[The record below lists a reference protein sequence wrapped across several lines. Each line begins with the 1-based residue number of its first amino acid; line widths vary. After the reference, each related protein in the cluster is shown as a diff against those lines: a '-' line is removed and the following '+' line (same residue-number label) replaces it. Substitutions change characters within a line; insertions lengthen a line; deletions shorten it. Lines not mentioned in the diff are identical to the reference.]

1 MGSHFAP
8 SSFLSLSPLWLAV
21 HDATLPHCCLHE
33 PAPCDW
39 HCGCVHCTARSFL
52 RANLSHHPAQGTLVD
67 SILSEATAA
76 IGTDGGALSSLI
88 GGSGVFGP
96 GASDIFPTAT
106 GGSLPPALASLTSQ
120 YGSILAGGA
129 LPTGSALSSELGVLR
144 SALAN
149 PTISSY
155 IYANPSLS
163 ALARGALGI
172 IGGASDGSSA
182 ATGGQPTSAGGSS
195 AGGNSAGGNSAGGNT
210 ASGSSNPGSGAATL
224 SLGKAGA
231 VLAAVAGVVGG
242 ALAVL

>member
-1 MGSHFAP
+1 MRF
-8 SSFLSLSPLWLAV
+8 SLTAVCTSLLLATGI
-21 HDATLPHCCLHE
+21 A
-33 PAPCDW
+33 
-39 HCGCVHCTARSFL
+39 
-52 RANLSHHPAQGTLVD
+52 AQGTLVD

-182 ATGGQPTSAGGSS
+182 GTGGQPTSAGGS
-195 AGGNSAGGNSAGGNT
+195 SAGGNSAGGNT